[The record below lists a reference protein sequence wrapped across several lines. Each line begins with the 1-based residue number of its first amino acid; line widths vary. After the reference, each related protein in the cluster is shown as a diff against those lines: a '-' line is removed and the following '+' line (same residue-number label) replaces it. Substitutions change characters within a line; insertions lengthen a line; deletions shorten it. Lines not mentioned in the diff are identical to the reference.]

1 MSQIVRQNSS
11 YWLAF
16 RVSNSRQ
23 ILSMAKQPSA
33 SSLGKAL
40 QLILMLA
47 DEQQEIGTSELARK
61 LDMHKATAS
70 RILIKLAE
78 YGFVYK
84 NKETRKYWLG
94 PSIHQMGMTMAYVSF
109 NEILEVARR
118 KIDKL
123 RDELNETVALEIWLG
138 NSTVTTYYALPNH
151 PDIIVPPPGKQL
163 ALHSAAGA
171 KAILAYTHPDRV
183 DTLLDAELTKLTKNT
198 LTDLAEIKSRLANYL
213 KQGFALD
220 YEEMHIGIC
229 ASAAPIFDQ
238 LKRPTAA
245 IVVLVPPNRAATLTS
260 PKLITQLKATT
271 SVISKEL
278 SAKQF
283 RAI

>member
-1 MSQIVRQNSS
+1 
-11 YWLAF
+11 
-16 RVSNSRQ
+16 
-23 ILSMAKQPSA
+23 MAKEPPT

-40 QLILMLA
+40 QLLLMLA
-47 DEQQEIGTSELARK
+47 DEQQEVGTSELARK

-94 PSIHQMGMTMAYVSF
+94 PSIHQMGKTMAYVGF
-109 NEILEVARR
+109 NEILEVARGQ
-118 KIDKL
+118 IDEL
-123 RDELNETVALEIWLG
+123 RNALNETVALEIWLG
-138 NSTVTTYYALPNH
+138 NSTVTAYYALPNH
-151 PDIIVPPPGKQL
+151 SDKIVPPPGKQL
-163 ALHSAAGA
+163 ALHAAAGA

-183 DTLLDAELTKLTKNT
+183 NTLLDGELEKLTNNT
-198 LTDLAEIKSRLANYL
+198 HTKVAEIKAKLAIYL
-213 KQGFALD
+213 HQGFSLD
-220 YEEMHIGIC
+220 YEEMHSGIC
-229 ASAAPIFDQ
+229 AAAAPLFDQ

-245 IVVLVPPNRAATLTS
+245 IVVLAPPSRSETLTD
-260 PKLITQLKATT
+260 PKLIQQLKTTT
-271 SVISKEL
+271 SSISKEL